1 MAAVEVTAPARAR
14 GTRDWVVVATQ
25 ELRDL
30 WIGGRGMLL
39 CFAFSLLLGALA
51 YLSATNEALNF
62 LERREAVS
70 LMVQVTVAVGAL
82 LALLAGADAISGE
95 RERGTLETLLLTP
108 VSRRHIATGKLVVA
122 LTLWFA
128 TFAITVPYVWLLG
141 RGVAIVGDALAVGLV
156 VGTLLAVFLT
166 SLGVVLSIFAA
177 SNRVSLSLSLFILF
191 ALFAPTLFPTG
202 ARQGWAG
209 DFLYRTN
216 PMTAGEDYVGKIV
229 VSGHAWSQDLS
240 LLVSPLVAAVVC
252 AAVAAILSAG
262 FIHLRGGVSG

>member
-1 MAAVEVTAPARAR
+1 MAVAEHPVEGH
-14 GTRDWVVVATQ
+14 GTRDWGVVFAQ

-30 WIGGRGMLL
+30 WIGGRGLL
-39 CFAFSLLLGALA
+39 FSFAFSLLLGALA
-51 YLSATNEALNF
+51 YLGATNEALNF

-70 LMVQVTVAVGAL
+70 LTMQVAIAIGAL
-82 LALLAGADAISGE
+82 LALVAGADAISGE

-122 LTLWFA
+122 LSLWLA
-128 TFAITVPYVWLLG
+128 AFAITVPYVWLLG
-141 RGVAIVGDALAVGLV
+141 RGVDIVGHTLAVGLV

-166 SLGVVLSIFAA
+166 SLGVILSIFAA

-240 LLVSPLVAAVVC
+240 LLMSPLVAAVVC
-252 AAVAAILSAG
+252 AAVAAILSG
-262 FIHLRGGVSG
+262 RFIHLRGGVSG

>member
-70 LMVQVTVAVGAL
+70 LMVQVAVAVGAL

-108 VSRRHIATGKLVVA
+108 VSRRHIATGK
-122 LTLWFA
+122 
-128 TFAITVPYVWLLG
+128 
-141 RGVAIVGDALAVGLV
+141 LAVGLV

-240 LLVSPLVAAVVC
+240 LLMSPLVAAVVC
-252 AAVAAILSAG
+252 AAVAAILSG
-262 FIHLRGGVSG
+262 RFIHLRGGVSG